1 MSGRVAWSCF
11 NPWHGHA
18 CYCRPAPT
26 PSASLL
32 HGILFDDPGRPN
44 NNRTAGPITNSARA
58 VTLWRDE
65 IAGPILP
72 GCRDD
77 RRIPP
82 RPGVTDGARRSFSHC
97 IAPASAFL
105 RTKSRGLPSWT
116 MHAGRAPPSGVERG
130 RLFLPPPSPADA
142 MILARIRRMA
152 PSVVRVACN
161 PLARTPSSIRGRPS
175 HASWASGP
183 ASALARKILARGF
196 ST

>member
-105 RTKSRGLPSWT
+105 RTKSRGLPSSDD
-116 MHAGRAPPSGVERG
+116 ARRPRSAFGCRARPA
-130 RLFLPPPSPADA
+130 FSPAA
-142 MILARIRRMA
+142 VTGRRNDPRPHQA
-152 PSVVRVACN
+152 HGTKRRSRRVQSVG
-161 PLARTPSSIRGRPS
+161 P
-175 HASWASGP
+175 HAIFHPG
-183 ASALARKILARGF
+183 
-196 ST
+196 